1 MQLLHQLHPLAP
13 QRRSPVS
20 YPEPQTASFEITP
33 RCVLFAQSK
42 LALNEVY
49 TISFMLINKSSSQ
62 QTIRIEPIP
71 NHEDVHFRI
80 AISEDGF
87 PLFPP

>member
-1 MQLLHQLHPLAP
+1 M
-13 QRRSPVS
+13 
-20 YPEPQTASFEITP
+20 
-33 RCVLFAQSK
+33 
-42 LALNEVY
+42 Y

-80 AISEDGF
+80 VISEDGS

>member
-1 MQLLHQLHPLAP
+1 M
-13 QRRSPVS
+13 S
-20 YPEPQTASFEITP
+20 YPEPQTPIFEITP

>member
-1 MQLLHQLHPLAP
+1 M
-13 QRRSPVS
+13 
-20 YPEPQTASFEITP
+20 
-33 RCVLFAQSK
+33 
-42 LALNEVY
+42 Y